1 MIILYMVGAL
11 LLFVASVMAIVF
23 LGSKRG
29 SLNGNLSKMSG
40 SGMLAFT
47 VVSVVA
53 IAISWN
59 YLGMLL
65 TITLICFIIYILMK
79 WKKVDGAGFALS
91 AGIVMLLFLWLGP
104 SNVTSVGQQIGAGIS
119 GAEAPTPAPLNA
131 EAQAARLERERQA
144 AELVAVRAAAEAA
157 ARAQAEEAAR
167 LTREVTSQL
176 PTTVRVPHCNQG
188 WSQPV
193 IIPAGWSVRSSW
205 SGRVT
210 RTEYLNDGQWREA
223 TTLHISVP
231 VEAFRYCT
239 TSQAN
244 LMLDN
249 GHMRLVWN
257 PF

>member
-1 MIILYMVGAL
+1 MTTAIMLTIIAL
-11 LLFVASVMAIVF
+11 PFLFLLVVAGIVF
-23 LGSKRG
+23 LGGKRG
-29 SLNGNLSKMSG
+29 SVNSNLPKLSG
-40 SGMLAFT
+40 SGMLAFIAA
-47 VVSVVA
+47 SVVTIVA
-53 IAISWN
+53 SWN
-59 YLGMLL
+59 YLGLL
-65 TITLICFIIYILMK
+65 PTVIVTCFIIYAMMK
-79 WKKVDGAGFALS
+79 WKKIDGAGIALS
-91 AGIVMLLFLWLGP
+91 AGLIALIFLWLGP
-104 SNVTSVGQQIGAGIS
+104 ANVTSVGQQIGAGIS
-119 GAEAPTPAPLNA
+119 GVEAPINA
-131 EAQAARLERERQA
+131 DAQAARLERERQA
-144 AELVAVRAAAEAA
+144 AELAAVRAAAEAA

-167 LTREVTSQL
+167 LTTAVTSQL
-176 PTTVRVPHCNQG
+176 PVSIRVPHCDRG

-210 RTEYLNDGQWREA
+210 RTEYLNEGQWREA

-249 GHMRLVWN
+249 GHMPLVWN